1 MALFGRPTEKEQQRA
16 ERMRDWAQ
24 RQNGYA
30 IASVVLGAI
39 SLIEFGV
46 LLVFGIAGLATGV
59 IALRQLVEPIAPR
72 VEGKKLAWI
81 GIACSVISLAMA
93 AFLYT
98 RQPGGMPVKQ

>member
-1 MALFGRPTEKEQQRA
+1 MALFGRENEKDQQRA

-24 RQNGYA
+24 RQNGFA

-46 LLVFGIAGLATGV
+46 LLVFGVAGIVTGV
-59 IALRQLVEPIAPR
+59 IALRQLANPVEPR

-81 GIACSVISLAMA
+81 GIACSVLSLAIETV
-93 AFLYT
+93 LYT
-98 RQPGGMPVKQ
+98 MKPHKG

>member
-30 IASVVLGAI
+30 IAAVVLGAI

-46 LLVFGIAGLATGV
+46 LLVFGIAGVVTGV
-59 IALRQLVEPIAPR
+59 IAIWQLSDPVGTRI
-72 VEGKKLAWI
+72 EGKKLAWI
-81 GIACSVISLAMA
+81 GIACSVVSLAIA
-93 AFLYT
+93 TVLYT
-98 RQPGGMPVKQ
+98 MKPHH